1 MLKRLRQLLATGVI
15 APFPAGMTPDRSANF
30 GLEALMSNLNAYAEG
45 LSVIVTAGT
54 NSTLT
59 TAQLLS
65 KNIVLTSGAS
75 GPFTLTLPATVAI
88 FGALGGTVPVD
99 GSFFFPLYVANQG
112 VGQTMTLTAGDAS
125 TTVSAT
131 EATLATNISGKW
143 MVQVATATTLVITR
157 VFGGTN

>member
-1 MLKRLRQLLATGVI
+1 MTI
-15 APFPAGMTPDRSANF
+15 AKIPAGVTADPAALF
-30 GLEALMSNLNAYAEG
+30 GLLALMSNVNAYAEG
-45 LSVIVTAGT
+45 LSTIVTAGT

-75 GPFTLTLPATVAI
+75 GGFTITLPATSAI
-88 FGALGGTVPVD
+88 ISALGPTIPTDGT
-99 GSFFFPLYVANQG
+99 FYFPLYISNQG
-112 VGQTMTLTAGDAS
+112 VGQTGTLTAGDSS

-131 EATLATNISGKW
+131 EATLATNVSGKW

-157 VFGGTN
+157 VFAGDA